1 MGCYVVTGFLNARA
15 AWRAARNGDDMN
27 YANQHRSR
35 TIQICPWCQRPTQA
49 IWVHGHGQCMHC
61 RTNIDPC
68 CGGDEII
75 PSGGDPENP
84 RVLRPVRPAA

>member
-1 MGCYVVTGFLNARA
+1 MGCYVAHDILRV
-15 AWRAARNGDDMN
+15 RAARPAVRNEDDMHR
-27 YANQHRSR
+27 ATHQHARH
-35 TIQICPWCQRPTQA
+35 IQICPWCQRPTQA

-84 RVLRPVRPAA
+84 RVLRPMRPAA

>member
-1 MGCYVVTGFLNARA
+1 MSSPDFRNTGGLARA
-15 AWRAARNGDDMN
+15 QNEDDMD
-27 YANQHRSR
+27 YTTKPQFRA
-35 TIQICPWCQRPTQA
+35 IQICPWCQRPTQA

-84 RVLRPVRPAA
+84 RVLRPFRPAA

>member
-1 MGCYVVTGFLNARA
+1 MHHA
-15 AWRAARNGDDMN
+15 A
-27 YANQHRSR
+27 R

-49 IWVHGHGQCMHC
+49 VWVHGHAQCQHC

-75 PSGGDPENP
+75 PSGGDPDNP
-84 RVLRPVRPAA
+84 AILRGIRPVRSAA